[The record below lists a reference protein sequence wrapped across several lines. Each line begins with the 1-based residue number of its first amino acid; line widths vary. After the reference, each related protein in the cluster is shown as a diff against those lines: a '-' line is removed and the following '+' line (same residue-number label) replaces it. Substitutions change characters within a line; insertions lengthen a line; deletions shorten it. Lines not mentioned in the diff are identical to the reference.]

1 MTMIHPTTL
10 AVLRR
15 AALLALLLSLPH
27 NAWAQHSSHQA
38 VGEHGNHSATHADHE
53 DHQNHGDAA
62 KHTDSHQGI
71 SKFAAPAKLTLDII
85 DAPKLEPGKAVT
97 VRFRLRRQ
105 GDANALS
112 FKDLKEVH
120 TKKLHL
126 FVVDASFTDFFHLHP
141 QPSPQDASLF
151 VFSFSPQKP
160 GDYRIWADVTQQPTT
175 ISYVPLKQFVAATLP
190 STNPISLPIDSTP
203 VDTVV
208 VQELTAKL
216 HFDTPVQAGKATDAS
231 VTFKTQDGT
240 LVNDLQPVLGA
251 FAHVVAYANNGQSIL
266 HSHPMGK
273 EPKGSADRAGP
284 QLQFHLEPGQSG
296 FVKIFVQIRLDGR
309 DLIFPFGVMVP
320 DKAKD

>member
-1 MTMIHPTTL
+1 MIMIPPSAL

-15 AALLALLLSLPH
+15 AALLVLLLSLPH
-27 NAWAQHSSHQA
+27 NAWAQYSSHQA
-38 VGEHGNHSATHADHE
+38 AGEHGNHSATHADHE

-105 GDANALS
+105 ADGKALS
-112 FKDLKEVH
+112 FNDLKEVH

-126 FVVDASFTDFFHLHP
+126 FVNDSSLTDFFHLHP
-141 QPSPQDASLF
+141 QPTAKDATLF
-151 VFSFSPQKP
+151 TFRFTPNKP
-160 GDYRIWADVTQQPTT
+160 GNYQLWADVTQQPTT
-175 ISYVPLKQFVAATLP
+175 ISYVPLKQFLPATLP
-190 STNPISLPIDSTP
+190 STNPASLPIDTTLM
-203 VDTVV
+203 DTVT
-208 VQELTAKL
+208 QGSLQAKL
-216 HFDTPVQAGKATDAS
+216 SFEPPLQPNQASIGT
-231 VTFKTQDGT
+231 VTVTSLDGQPIHK
-240 LVNDLQPVLGA
+240 LEPVLGA

-273 EPKGSADRAGP
+273 EPKGAADRAGP
-284 QLQFHLEPGQSG
+284 TLQFHLAPGQSG

-309 DLIFPFGVMVP
+309 DLILPFSVTVQ